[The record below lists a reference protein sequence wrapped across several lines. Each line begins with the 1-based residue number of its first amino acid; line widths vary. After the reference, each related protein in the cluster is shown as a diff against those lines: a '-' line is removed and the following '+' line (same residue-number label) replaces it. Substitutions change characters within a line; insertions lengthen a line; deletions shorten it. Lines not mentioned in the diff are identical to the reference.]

1 MGQEAL
7 FNRCL
12 WDVTQLS
19 HDECRTLGDNA
30 CGASERV
37 EFRGS
42 VSGFQG
48 LKFRPLQLY
57 PSGNFLLYAT
67 DWERLHS
74 NLIPFSWG
82 DIDAKPVVGEQ
93 AIPELFV
100 KTPFGRTIRGFPI
113 AGHVVTANVKYV
125 YGPSKF
131 GVGGSQAVGTA
142 PARLKSILTGGME
155 AFVSGIPPKGLAPL
169 GEYNSG
175 MVVTFKVYVDLNGK
189 ILALLTAGTGE
200 AGLESEDPIS
210 YLLMVPGLIQLGKL
224 GAKMIWSTVARS
236 EVAQGL
242 ASRTAASLRQRLL
255 ARGASS
261 ELAEFATL
269 TEEELSK
276 VRGGMAEMKKPRMT
290 AADLNDFVQQERP
303 GMGPKERLTTAER
316 NGAREIIG
324 ALERVRNGDLYAWAE
339 LIPGR
344 GPNAMKMLRFG
355 DLAKQ
360 GWAEIDLLKN
370 NPGALNKMRML
381 VRVVRGDVEYK
392 LMQVH

>member
-200 AGLESEDPIS
+200 AGLEFGRSDQLLVDGPRADPTWQVGS
-210 YLLMVPGLIQLGKL
+210 KNDLVNG
-224 GAKMIWSTVARS
+224 GAKRSCARFGQPNCGKS
-236 EVAQGL
+236 QAKTFS
-242 ASRTAASLRQRLL
+242 SRCKFRAGGICDLDR
-255 ARGASS
+255 RGA
-261 ELAEFATL
+261 E
-269 TEEELSK
+269 
-276 VRGGMAEMKKPRMT
+276 
-290 AADLNDFVQQERP
+290 
-303 GMGPKERLTTAER
+303 
-316 NGAREIIG
+316 
-324 ALERVRNGDLYAWAE
+324 
-339 LIPGR
+339 
-344 GPNAMKMLRFG
+344 
-355 DLAKQ
+355 
-360 GWAEIDLLKN
+360 
-370 NPGALNKMRML
+370 
-381 VRVVRGDVEYK
+381 
-392 LMQVH
+392 